1 MNRRILLILL
11 ILLSIALMFVYRN
24 ISTQGQVTDLD
35 DPELYPLSQD
45 QHAWLS
51 DKKELTLAITDDAFP
66 LFQFTR
72 QGDASGMLSDFINYI
87 GSGYDTEI
95 VYVPILRRDAEPMLI
110 NGEVD
115 AILSMHNLAYDHT
128 IAYTMPLIEV
138 KGILMY
144 ENTMSLM
151 DSRDGTG
158 FSVLIVDGDPSILM
172 LQESYPQMELLF
184 SESTEDAVRRLK
196 EGEANAI
203 AGSEPAL
210 IHYLGR
216 DYISGNLVRAQ
227 GYLFEKNY
235 CLGVDVENDTLYEIL
250 NNAIYHMNN
259 GQILTDLQSK
269 WMGISYPLYTES
281 IIEKFGVILLIMF
294 AAVLCVF
301 FVFYQSNKSLYEEL
315 QQRMELLRES
325 QNEMQTTFDGVT
337 YYLAEVNREGKIV
350 DINKAMAQR
359 LEIRRHSAIGL
370 PLAEVFRTDESVTKQ
385 LKQLIDI
392 TFEEEKEHG
401 LDFALGRGIF
411 EAHTFTIKDNREKV
425 QKILLMIID
434 VTDQRSTERQML
446 QDNKMIAIG
455 QLAAGIAHEI
465 RNPLGLIRNYCYV
478 LKNIDQTDT
487 VTRDEAIKVIEKSV
501 DKSGRIIE
509 NLLNF
514 SRMTSNKKEVVN
526 LYVQISNVIDL
537 QRNWLD
543 ARGIDI
549 YYRFTGTHDAV
560 VNTEAIEL
568 ILINLISNAADAI
581 SGQQGKIEV
590 SCLHKEKRHIVL
602 TIRDNG
608 EGIPPEIKEDIFN
621 PFFTTKQKREGN
633 GLGLYIVYNEVS
645 KMGGDLQLDS
655 EVGAGSVFTI
665 TIPIEEVSRE
675 GVAAQ

>member
-1 MNRRILLILL
+1 MNRRTLLILL

-24 ISTQGQVTDLD
+24 INAPGKITNPDTV
-35 DPELYPLSQD
+35 ELYPLSQD
-45 QHAWLS
+45 QSAWLS
-51 DKKELTLAITDDAFP
+51 EKKELTVAVTDDVVP
-66 LFQFTR
+66 LFQFTH
-72 QGDASGMLSDFINYI
+72 QGEASGMLSDYISYI
-87 GSGYDTEI
+87 GSGYNIEI
-95 VYVPILRRDAEPMLI
+95 RYVPIKRKDAEPMLI
-110 NGEVD
+110 KGQVD
-115 AILSMHNLAYDHT
+115 AILSMHNLLYDQT

-144 ENTMSLM
+144 ENILSLA
-151 DSRDGTG
+151 DSRGGTG
-158 FSVLIVDGDPSILM
+158 FSVLVVDGDPAILE
-172 LQESYPQMELLF
+172 LQESYPQTELLYAQ
-184 SESTEDAVRRLK
+184 STEDAVKRLK
-196 EGEANAI
+196 AGEANGI

-210 IHYLGR
+210 NHYLGR
-216 DYISGNLVRAQ
+216 DYISENLIRAH

-235 CLGVDVENDTLYEIL
+235 CLGVDVNNDTLFEIL
-250 NNAIYHMNN
+250 NNAIYHMDN

-269 WMGISYPLYTES
+269 WLGISYPLYAES
-281 IIEKFGVILLIMF
+281 VMEKFGIILLILF

-315 QQRMELLRES
+315 QQRMELLKES

-350 DINKAMAQR
+350 DINKALAQR
-359 LEIRRHSAIGL
+359 LQIRRHNAIGL
-370 PLAEVFRTDESVTKQ
+370 SLVKAFRTDETVGKQ
-385 LKQLIDI
+385 LTQLIDI
-392 TFEEEKEHG
+392 TFEEEKEHS
-401 LDFALGRGIF
+401 LDFTVDRGLF
-411 EAHTFTIKDNREKV
+411 EAHTFTIKDTRQKV

-434 VTDQRSTERQML
+434 VTDQRSAERQML

-478 LKNIDQTDT
+478 LKNVDENDT
-487 VTRDEAIKVIEKSV
+487 FTRDEAIKVIEKSV

-514 SRMTSNKKEVVN
+514 SRMTSNKKEPVN
-526 LYVQISNVIDL
+526 LYVQISNTIDL

-543 ARGIDI
+543 AKGIDI
-549 YYRFTGTHDAV
+549 YYRFTGTHDV
-560 VNTEAIEL
+560 VANAEAIEL
-568 ILINLISNAADAI
+568 VLINLISNAADAI

-590 SCLHKEKRHIVL
+590 TCLHRERQHIML
-602 TIRDNG
+602 TVSDNG
-608 EGIPPEIKEDIFN
+608 QGVPPEIKEDIFN

-665 TIPIEEVSRE
+665 TIPIEEV
-675 GVAAQ
+675 